1 MLKGAIVG
9 CGGVTH
15 VSHLPIFQALKD
27 VKIDLVRAITAKYT
41 DFPWVIEES
50 RETTRILEE
59 IWKQIN
65 GWTSPSQGEIG
76 GKGP

>member
-27 VKIDLVRAITAKYT
+27 VKIDLVRAITAKHT
-41 DFPWVIEES
+41 DFPWVMAELLPL
-50 RETTRILEE
+50 RGR
-59 IWKQIN
+59 
-65 GWTSPSQGEIG
+65 
-76 GKGP
+76 